1 MLGERLR
8 DDASTHGIGRF
19 HAFQCKDRRR
29 NIEIGSRRVDH
40 RLTLEIRT
48 PQYQRRVDHE
58 RVQPPMTASTCDI
71 VLHVGGRDSLQAGEA
86 ECIAIR
92 SPLVGHDDIRA
103 ARRSALIDQLQRE
116 RSGHPSEIT
125 AKPALD
131 DSSLRLLRG
140 SEDEIHAVS
149 FLKLRNESADQ
160 FGIVVF
166 RVQQRRRSVICG
178 DDVRRFAGR
187 LDSAG

>member
-1 MLGERLR
+1 M
-8 DDASTHGIGRF
+8 
-19 HAFQCKDRRR
+19 
-29 NIEIGSRRVDH
+29 DH

-58 RVQPPMTASTCDI
+58 RVQPAMTASARDI
-71 VLHVGGRDSLQAGEA
+71 ALHVGGRDPLQAGET

-103 ARRSALIDQLQRE
+103 ARRSALINQLERE
-116 RSGHPSEIT
+116 RSGYPSEI
-125 AKPALD
+125 AARPAFD
-131 DSSLRLLRG
+131 DSSLRLLRD

-160 FGIVVF
+160 FGIVVL
-166 RVQQRRRSVICG
+166 RVQKRRRSVVRG
-178 DDVRRFAGR
+178 DDIRTLACC
-187 LDSAG
+187 LDRPV